1 MNDEVGISRKLDH
14 LAPLERS
21 GESLRERKGQDLL
34 SRKKKGKEIEES
46 PSEILEVKEDQNGDS
61 PESPNR
67 GKILDIV
74 I

>member
-1 MNDEVGISRKLDH
+1 MNDEVGISSKLDH

-21 GESLRERKGQDLL
+21 GESLRNRKGQDLL
-34 SRKKKGKEIEES
+34 SRKKKEKERGET
-46 PSEILEVKEDQNGDS
+46 PPDILEVKEDQDSDS
-61 PESPNR
+61 PESPSC